1 MKRWLGPVKHPFVSN
16 KDPAKTG
23 RTIYYPDWTS
33 SITEHELG
41 RFIDTRTRAETTQPV
56 ATDKLSWVTASAAA
70 EWLKGISCESLK
82 RVCPF
87 PCHVISC
94 PLHIWRSR
102 FVSPDRRTD
111 RRPPTGS
118 HVTAD
123 RAASGTS
130 IALTPLWYSRARN
143 GSNLS
148 TFISFIAGYFKST
161 RWFRLTFDLCYTSP
175 RARFR
180 QKVDRRPV
188 FERWMSQVYLF

>member
-41 RFIDTRTRAETTQPV
+41 RFIDTGTRAETTQPV

-70 EWLKGISCESLK
+70 EWLKGIPCESLK

-87 PCHVISC
+87 PRHVISC

-102 FVSPDRRTD
+102 FVSPDRPTVVHPRALMLLQTVP
-111 RRPPTGS
+111 RPGHPSPS
-118 HVTAD
+118 HL
-123 RAASGTS
+123 SGIRVPEMVRIYQHLS
-130 IALTPLWYSRARN
+130 HLLPDILSRP
-143 GSNLS
+143 G
-148 TFISFIAGYFKST
+148 G
-161 RWFRLTFDLCYTSP
+161 FDLLLICVILHLL
-175 RARFR
+175 RGFA
-180 QKVDRRPV
+180 KK
-188 FERWMSQVYLF
+188 